1 MTQKE
6 LLDKTTILF
15 DDFEEYKPKICIVKK
30 QEPNGMYHLKESRDL
45 TEQEIYR
52 IFFGLAKY
60 LETQNKESVSNS
72 KETLTFQINQKD
84 E

>member
-15 DDFEEYKPKICIVKK
+15 DDFEEYKPKLCIIKK
-30 QEPNGMYHLKESRDL
+30 RDDNGMYHLKESRDL

-72 KETLTFQINQKD
+72 KETLTFQIVKKGW
-84 E
+84 